1 MWLRTKANGAT
12 VARKGPA
19 LAPLVRKTEDQIRA
33 LRVVERA
40 DADVVLPGSK
50 VAGGAEHD
58 DGDVEQISREV
69 EKAVKKLHGQSLLPQ
84 LLEDAKCEWVGMLRE
99 SGLDPLLRF
108 DANEMLVSY
117 PGQGIKVVVTSC
129 WTSISFVWRAM
140 SSVRA
145 YGDPARKALY
155 THWSHQLHSYYG
167 IWMSVACVAGY
178 CFEYEATQ
186 TYMPPREGVARAE
199 SAPLVL

>member
-1 MWLRTKANGAT
+1 MDTSSSPRHVDVPVMWHRTKANGAI

-19 LAPLVRKTEDQIRA
+19 RAPLVRKTEDQIRA

-69 EKAVKKLHGQSLLPQ
+69 EAAVKKLHGQSLLPQ
-84 LLEDAKCEWVGMLRE
+84 LLEDAKCEWVGMMRD

-129 WTSISFVWRAM
+129 WTSIWFVWRAM

-145 YGDPARKALY
+145 YGDPALKALY
-155 THWSHQLHSYYG
+155 TYWSH
-167 IWMSVACVAGY
+167 
-178 CFEYEATQ
+178 
-186 TYMPPREGVARAE
+186 
-199 SAPLVL
+199 